1 MASAR
6 YTLNIKPDAPEE
18 PPKPMTRRQK
28 WDNFWFYH
36 KWHVIIGVAA
46 ALMAGLLVKDVVT
59 KVEPDYTI
67 GVLTTQSLPY
77 SADETL
83 GEKLATLC
91 DDRNGDGKVE
101 VQVLEYWITEDAIDP
116 NTQMAMITKLMG
128 DMQTGESMLFL
139 TDDVAVFE
147 EKYGIFAYND
157 GTAPEDFENADI
169 TGMGVAWED
178 CPALTALEL
187 GEYQGQTLMDD
198 STGSSQEYLKKFYV
212 GRRGVWDPRQAEKF
226 AGCADFWNVLTAGA
240 APMEGQP

>member
-36 KWHVIIGVAA
+36 KWHVIIGVAV
-46 ALMAGLLVKDVVT
+46 ALMVGLLVKDVVT

-116 NTQMAMITKLMG
+116 NTQMTMITKLMG

-178 CPALTALEL
+178 CPALAGLDLGNTATLDGSE
-187 GEYQGQTLMDD
+187 GEPLQDTMKNYTLVKRVY
-198 STGSSQEYLKKFYV
+198 TGSTLE
-212 GRRGVWDPRQAEKF
+212 GDEE
-226 AGCADFWNVLTAGA
+226 LTAYYNSA
-240 APMEGQP
+240 AALFDAWTQKEA